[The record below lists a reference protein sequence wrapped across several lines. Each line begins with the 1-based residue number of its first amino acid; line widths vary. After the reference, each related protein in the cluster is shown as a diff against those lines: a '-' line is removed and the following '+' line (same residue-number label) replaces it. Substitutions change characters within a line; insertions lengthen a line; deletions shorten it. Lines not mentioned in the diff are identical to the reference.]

1 MLKHF
6 LQYFLFAFTMFAAAD
21 VSLGGGDA
29 GGADGAADAGGHG
42 EATGGEDAGL
52 GDEGGDGSGSA
63 TEGADDSLGEEGDQL
78 DADQE
83 RQDAQRQREPEDKDT
98 ADLKGLVSRRI
109 LALKK
114 EAPGLTE
121 IFKQH
126 PKVQEQIEAAFRRDM
141 GYRELGTI
149 ADFRSFREEF
159 PGGMQDVQ
167 QLREELS
174 EVEQLDQNF
183 YGRDQQGNYNGH
195 TNLISNLFN
204 DDRDAAVAL
213 FRSVPKEWARLHPE
227 SYNEVMSSIVGA
239 TLQRS
244 EIPEWLTECRDA
256 AKAAKQDGLAAS
268 LDKLLRW
275 STGFLKQKQA
285 PSEEERR
292 IQTQR
297 EHLERDTNQRKQE
310 DFTRFKQ
317 TFFSESDKLQLSIVR
332 KHPAIAEMLGT
343 KALSDQKKN
352 EIVRGVQ
359 AKIREHLKTSRAFM
373 SKLRPAYHSGNLDES
388 LKLQKAQWSYPW
400 ILNKFVRAVLAEQ
413 APTLVRQ
420 NRERARGA
428 TGSQRPPANRGNQN
442 QNQSRERVRTEPY
455 KQNGVWLS
463 KEGRRLTTSEILR
476 GAVPDHL
483 LNAK

>member
-1 MLKHF
+1 MFKHF
-6 LQYFLFAFTMFAAAD
+6 LLYFLFAFTMFAAAD
-21 VSLGGGDA
+21 VSLGGD
-29 GGADGAADAGGHG
+29 GGADAGAGDGGGGGAVDAGDLDDGAG
-42 EATGGEDAGL
+42 EGGGEEGADGDQGGGEDDGLESGLDDEAAGSR
-52 GDEGGDGSGSA
+52 DREGQKQS
-63 TEGADDSLGEEGDQL
+63 EV
-78 DADQE
+78 
-83 RQDAQRQREPEDKDT
+83 DKDT

-121 IFKQH
+121 IFKAH

-149 ADFRSFREEF
+149 ADFRAFREEF

-183 YGRDQQGNYNGH
+183 YGRDAQGNYTGH
-195 TNLISNLFN
+195 TNLIANLFN

-239 TLQRS
+239 TLARA
-244 EIPEWLTECRDA
+244 EVPEWLAECRDA

-268 LDKLLRW
+268 LDKLARW
-275 STGFLKQKQA
+275 ATGFLKQKQA

-297 EHLERDTNQRKQE
+297 EQLQREGNQRKQE

-317 TFFSESDKLQLSIVR
+317 TFFSESEKLQLSIIR
-332 KHPAIAEMLGT
+332 KHPAMAETLAT

-352 EIVRGVQ
+352 EIVRAVQ

-373 SKLRPAYHSGNLDES
+373 SKLRPAYHSGNLEES

-400 ILNKFVRAVLAEQ
+400 ILNKFVRSVLAEQ
-413 APTLVRQ
+413 APSLVRQ

-428 TGSQRPPANRGNQN
+428 SASQRPPANRGS
-442 QNQSRERVRTEPY
+442 QSQSKERPRTEPY
-455 KQNGVWLS
+455 KENGVWLS